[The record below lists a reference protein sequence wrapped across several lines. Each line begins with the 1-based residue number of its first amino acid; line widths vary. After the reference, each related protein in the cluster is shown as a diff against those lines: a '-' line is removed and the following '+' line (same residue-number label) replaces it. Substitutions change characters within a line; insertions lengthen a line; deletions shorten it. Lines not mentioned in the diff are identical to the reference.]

1 MAGDEAGRGLRV
13 SPGGRPID
21 YRGSEGWASR
31 IIGKSVVAGGVGA
44 GAGVLIGAVKG
55 QPALRFGVA
64 VGTNFLVAASCFCGA
79 QEISREL
86 RASEPEHWVDSVIGG
101 LASGALLGH
110 FQGGRARALPMGILF
125 AGVGTGLQLG
135 AAQYREYRLR
145 HFLSTLPSESL
156 IVEPQVEVSA
166 VEEKTNED
174 NSWRLP
180 DWFPIQMLSAE
191 EAAKRAQEEEKK
203 RQQRLK
209 SLQIGDLP
217 LEQRSS

>member
-1 MAGDEAGRGLRV
+1 MLT
-13 SPGGRPID
+13 
-21 YRGSEGWASR
+21 
-31 IIGKSVVAGGVGA
+31 
-44 GAGVLIGAVKG
+44 GAVKG
-55 QPALRFGVA
+55 QPALRLGVT
-64 VGTNFLVAASCFCGA
+64 VGTNFLVAAACFCGA

-135 AAQYREYRLR
+135 AVQYREYRLR

-156 IVEPQVEVSA
+156 TAEPHVEVSPL
-166 VEEKTNED
+166 EEKTNED

-180 DWFPIQMLSAE
+180 DWFPIRMLSPE
-191 EAAKRAQEEEKK
+191 EAAKRALEEEKK
-203 RQQRLK
+203 RQQTLNN
-209 SLQIGDLP
+209 LQIGELP
-217 LEQRSS
+217 LKQQSS